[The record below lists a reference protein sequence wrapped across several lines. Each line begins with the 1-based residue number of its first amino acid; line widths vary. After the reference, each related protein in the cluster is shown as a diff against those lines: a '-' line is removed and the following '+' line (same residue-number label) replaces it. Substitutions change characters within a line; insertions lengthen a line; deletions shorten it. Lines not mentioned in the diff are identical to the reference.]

1 MKKSLRK
8 NVVALF
14 FIAVSIIF
22 LVKLFYIQVLNEEYK
37 FSAKNNVLRY
47 DILQPVRGLVFDRD
61 SNLIVSNEPAFDI
74 VVVPREVT
82 KIDTTV
88 FCNSINISKVD
99 FIEKLNSAIEYS
111 KYRESIFEKQIDAIT
126 AANFREKLYQFPGF
140 YLRKVTKRIYPQKT

>member
-1 MKKSLRK
+1 MKNSLRK

-47 DILQPVRGLVFDRD
+47 DVLQPVRGLVFDRD

-74 VVVPREVT
+74 NLAPT
-82 KIDTTV
+82 
-88 FCNSINISKVD
+88 CSPINAVK
-99 FIEKLNSAIEYS
+99 FGAH
-111 KYRESIFEKQIDAIT
+111 ESILSHK
-126 AANFREKLYQFPGF
+126 
-140 YLRKVTKRIYPQKT
+140 